1 MAAECGRQVLVHSST
16 SFEVGDHAL
25 QKPHRSASLLIF
37 LMTLQ
42 GLVILGRCMCSLDT
56 TFEAPSWDGTEIVSI
71 LGERA
76 IDYPVVACTLMGGQ
90 TLVDVY

>member
-1 MAAECGRQVLVHSST
+1 MDIPDDITGSCYTGQMHVL
-16 SFEVGDHAL
+16 F
-25 QKPHRSASLLIF
+25 K
-37 LMTLQ
+37 
-42 GLVILGRCMCSLDT
+42 DT
-56 TFEAPSWDGTEIVSI
+56 TFEVPSWDGTEIVSI